1 MLTPHVNC
9 STRHQVESRVRTPGQ
24 LCGAALFSE
33 GTSQSPIWVLI
44 ISNFCFLDNSC
55 KRCFKFLFLHPRDS
69 PCHHSPYL
77 GVHASSRE
85 PWTWFLW
92 DFSSSPSALP
102 HQSFPKWS
110 SHFPLSLISGW
121 KKGPGNCHFNKVQPA
136 SHRTEKD
143 QFSLQSQRKATPKNV
158 QTTTQLHSSN
168 TLAK

>member
-1 MLTPHVNC
+1 MWT
-9 STRHQVESRVRTPGQ
+9 
-24 LCGAALFSE
+24 AALGIRLKAEWGHLGNFVAQPC
-33 GTSQSPIWVLI
+33 SQREHLSRQIWVLI
-44 ISNFCFLDNSC
+44 LSNFCFLDNTC

-85 PWTWFLW
+85 PCTWFLW
-92 DFSSSPSALP
+92 DVSSSPSALP